1 VFGDEEIAISEV
13 RMRNL
18 PVVGIMALSL
28 AIAASVGISR
38 HAIPGSRTDPQ
49 SPREV
54 FLERVDRY
62 VALHRRLE
70 ADLPPERVTA
80 DPEALLLPRIA
91 LARELRKARA
101 DARQG
106 AIFTPAVSDYFR
118 KLIAEALRAGRIE
131 NFLEIVEEENFV
143 RVIPAVNGDYPAG
156 ASISLMPPCL
166 LAALPPLPDELQYR
180 FLSRDLILWD
190 LHPGLIVDF
199 IPRALVETTL
209 PPCP

>member
-1 VFGDEEIAISEV
+1 
-13 RMRNL
+13 MRRL
-18 PVVGIMALSL
+18 PVAGILALSL
-28 AIAASVGISR
+28 GIAASVGVSR
-38 HAIPGSRTDPQ
+38 HTIPRSQTVPQ
-49 SPREV
+49 SPREI
-54 FLERVDRY
+54 FLDRVDRY

-80 DPEALLLPRIA
+80 DPELLLLPRIA
-91 LARELRKARA
+91 LAREIRKARA

-106 AIFTPAVSDYFR
+106 DIFTPAVADYFR
-118 KLIAEALRAGRIE
+118 KVIAEALRAGRIE
-131 NFLEIVEEENFV
+131 NFLAIVEDENFV
-143 RVIPAVNGDYPAG
+143 RVIPTVNGDYPAG

-199 IPRALVETTL
+199 IPRALTETTV